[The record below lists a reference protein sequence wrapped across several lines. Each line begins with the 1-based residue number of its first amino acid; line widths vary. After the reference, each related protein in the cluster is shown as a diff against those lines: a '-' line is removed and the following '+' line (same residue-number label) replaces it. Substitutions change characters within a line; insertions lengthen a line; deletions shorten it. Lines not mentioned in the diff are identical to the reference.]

1 MIFILDIRGISCS
14 RYFVVRGENRSASI
28 FVALGVTPELLWR
41 LSLGRDLY
49 LVSFMLQKVENI
61 LSG

>member
-1 MIFILDIRGISCS
+1 MFKIL
-14 RYFVVRGENRSASI
+14 VVRGENRPASI
-28 FVALGVTPELLWR
+28 FVTLGVTPELLWR

-61 LSG
+61 LGG